1 MTEREERL
9 GKNEAVFREVNE
21 RIREVTIIPAETQF
35 LCECADASCTAPV
48 SMTLSAYEG
57 VRANP
62 RHFLVVPGHEV
73 LEVEDVVEE
82 HAAFTVVRKKAGD
95 PAEIAIATD
104 PRS

>member
-1 MTEREERL
+1 MGPREERL

-21 RIREVTIIPAETQF
+21 RIRDVTIVPAETQF

-48 SMTLSAYEG
+48 TMTLSDYEA

-73 LEVEDVVEE
+73 LEVEDVVEQ
-82 HAAFTVVRKKAGD
+82 HPAFTVVRKKAGA
-95 PAEIAIATD
+95 PAEIAVATD

>member
-1 MTEREERL
+1 MSEREERL

-21 RIREVTIIPAETQF
+21 RIRDVTIVPAETQF

-48 SMTLSAYEG
+48 SMTLTAYES

-62 RHFLVVPGHEV
+62 RHFLIVPGHEV

-82 HAAFTVVRKKAGD
+82 HEAFTVVRKKAGD
-95 PAEIAIATD
+95 PADVAIATD

>member
-1 MTEREERL
+1 MSAREERL

-21 RIREVTIIPAETQF
+21 RIRDVTIVPAETQF
-35 LCECADASCTAPV
+35 LCECADVSCTAPV
-48 SMTLSAYEG
+48 TMSLSDYEG

-62 RHFLVVPGHEV
+62 RHFLVLPGHEV

-82 HAAFTVVRKKAGD
+82 HPTYTVVRKKAGA
-95 PAEIAIATD
+95 PADVAVATD

>member
-1 MTEREERL
+1 MSEREERL

-35 LCECADASCTAPV
+35 LCECADPSCTAPV

-62 RHFLVVPGHEV
+62 RHFLVVPGHEL

-82 HAAFTVVRKKAGD
+82 HEAFTVVRKKAGD
-95 PAEIAIATD
+95 AAEIAIATD

>member
-1 MTEREERL
+1 MGTREERL

-21 RIREVTIIPAETQF
+21 RIRDVTIVPAETQF
-35 LCECADASCTAPV
+35 LCECADATCTAPV
-48 SMTLSAYEG
+48 SMSLTDYEV

-62 RHFLVVPGHEV
+62 RHFLIVPGHEV
-73 LEVEDVVEE
+73 LEVEDVIEQ

-95 PAEIAIATD
+95 PAQIAVATD

>member
-1 MTEREERL
+1 MSDREERL

-21 RIREVTIIPAETQF
+21 RIREVTIVPAETQF

-57 VRANP
+57 VRTNP
-62 RHFLVVPGHEV
+62 RHFLIVPGHEV

-82 HAAFTVVRKKAGD
+82 HEAFTVVRKKAGD
-95 PAEIAIATD
+95 AAGIAIATD

>member
-1 MTEREERL
+1 MGAREERL

-21 RIREVTIIPAETQF
+21 RIRDVTIVPAETQF

-48 SMTLSAYEG
+48 NMSLSDYEA

-62 RHFLVVPGHEV
+62 RHFLIVPGHEV

-82 HAAFTVVRKKAGD
+82 HGAFTVVRKKAGD
-95 PAEIAIATD
+95 PAEIAVATD
-104 PRS
+104 PRA

>member
-1 MTEREERL
+1 MSEREERL

-21 RIREVTIIPAETQF
+21 RIRDVTIVPAETQF

-48 SMTLSAYEG
+48 SMTLTAYES

-95 PAEIAIATD
+95 PADVAIATD